1 MIPKCLR
8 YAFLLFFCQS
18 GLLFAGDPGSA
29 IVVWV
34 NLDSN
39 PSEIDN
45 KMKEL
50 ILSNKSKC
58 WAQDNKDFYMKR
70 KPAEITNELVY
81 GALINNSKTK
91 KNKLNY
97 LLSEKIDRNPP
108 EFDGVVAYIAN
119 PKPELIGYTRGRK
132 KAEFVKIE
140 EPIDLNSLDEAFCL
154 IVPDVVRKP

>member
-1 MIPKCLR
+1 MIPRFLR
-8 YAFLLFFCQS
+8 YAFLLLFCHS
-18 GLLFAGDPGSA
+18 GSLFAGDPGSA

-39 PSEIDN
+39 PSEIDG

-58 WAQDNKDFYMKR
+58 WAEDNKDFYMKR

-81 GALINNSKTK
+81 GALVKNLKTK

-97 LLSEKIDRNPP
+97 LLSEKINRNPR

-119 PKPELIGYTRGRK
+119 PKPGLIGYTRGRI

-140 EPIDLNSLDEAFCL
+140 EPFDLNSLDEAFCL

>member
-1 MIPKCLR
+1 MIYK
-8 YAFLLFFCQS
+8 YSMYIFLFFFCHS

-29 IVVWV
+29 IVIWV

-39 PSEIDN
+39 PSEIDS

-70 KPAEITNELVY
+70 KPVEITNELVY
-81 GALINNSKTK
+81 GALVNNSKIK
-91 KNKLNY
+91 KNRLNY
-97 LLSEKIDRNPP
+97 LLSEKIDRNPR

-119 PKPELIGYTRGRK
+119 PKPGLIGYTRGRK

-140 EPIDLNSLDEAFCL
+140 EPFDLNSLDEAFCL